1 MERYQEILNEED
13 LPKPELPEDFDEN
26 AVREQIKA
34 KFLSI
39 RRRPGEMG
47 WMMCVCVF
55 GCMHVCACMCAC
67 MHVCVCVCVFARACM
82 RERGWRQEATKV
94 TNTEM
99 FFTSSDNEAN
109 CVGVPISSK

>member
-55 GCMHVCACMCAC
+55 VWMHVCACMC
-67 MHVCVCVCVFARACM
+67 VCVFM
-82 RERGWRQEATKV
+82 GV
-94 TNTEM
+94 
-99 FFTSSDNEAN
+99 
-109 CVGVPISSK
+109 CVL